1 MFDDVGNGAVL
12 DEHER
17 RRSLEQLSIGKL
29 TEVLLTRGLPC
40 CFSPL
45 TLTRGQRFSMRR
57 GVSLPRWRVVPARSL
72 LPGFRADA
80 TTKKPP
86 SRGLLRGALSA
97 FSELLRAMRR
107 YPSMQFAK

>member
-29 TEVLLTRGLPC
+29 TEVLHTRGLPC

-45 TLTRGQRFSMRR
+45 TLTRGQRFSVLTSFEVVCQLEAPL
-57 GVSLPRWRVVPARSL
+57 GVVRARTRHTVGANDELVGTEVTRLVLTGQSYRVGLCGETRI
-72 LPGFRADA
+72 
-80 TTKKPP
+80 
-86 SRGLLRGALSA
+86 SR
-97 FSELLRAMRR
+97 
-107 YPSMQFAK
+107 